1 MKKWI
6 GPSVAAVLVFTG
18 LFFAFK
24 DREFPY
30 ENAVWVESFTLT
42 GIFMLFASAFI
53 VIDRFGAFDVAAYGV
68 KKIVRIFKKV
78 DAHDD
83 FPSSYFEYK
92 EQRNDREK
100 ASILPLFLPGVLFLL
115 IGILIY
121 LL

>member
-6 GPSVAAVLVFTG
+6 GPSIVAVLIFVG

-42 GIFMLFASAFI
+42 GIFLLFGSAFI

-68 KKIVRIFKKV
+68 KKIFRIFKKA
-78 DAHDD
+78 DAQDD
-83 FPSSYFEYK
+83 FPTSYFEYK
-92 EQRNDREK
+92 EQRSDRDK
-100 ASILPLFLPGVLFLL
+100 APVLPLMLPGIVFLL

>member
-6 GPSVAAVLVFTG
+6 GPSVLSVLIFVG

-24 DREFPY
+24 NREFPY

-42 GIFMLFASAFI
+42 GIFMLFGSAFI

-68 KKIVRIFKKV
+68 KKIFRIFKKAAV
-78 DAHDD
+78 NDD
-83 FPSSYFEYK
+83 FPTSYFEYK
-92 EQRNDREK
+92 ELRNEREK
-100 ASILPLFLPGVLFLL
+100 APILPILLPGVVFLL

-121 LL
+121 IL